1 LYSKSLL
8 IFMLRSLF
16 SGLPALRIAHMIC
29 ACRFDMAMMQSG
41 LALDVCKF
49 YLQPPAF
56 SRTVACRGN
65 TRLLRHVNRF
75 IQKRRCGSQ

>member
-1 LYSKSLL
+1 
-8 IFMLRSLF
+8 MLRSLF

-56 SRTVACRGN
+56 SRTVACRGEIKLFN
-65 TRLLRHVNRF
+65 NSNLP
-75 IQKRRCGSQ
+75 